1 MASVRRRPA
10 EKRRT
15 SASKESAASA
25 ARVDLAAARFFAAA
39 YLPLAQVN
47 AKFGNASFSVAGK
60 VFAFTRPDG
69 LVLKLP
75 PEIVAATLATREAQP
90 LVMGKRTM
98 REWVHLKLPMPESYR
113 DELYLLRAAM
123 AFVQSAPQS

>member
-1 MASVRRRPA
+1 LATARRQPTA
-10 EKRRT
+10 KRRT
-15 SASKESAASA
+15 SVPKKSAAPA
-25 ARVDLAAARFFAAA
+25 PKVDPAAARSFAAA
-39 YLPLAQVN
+39 HLPFAQVN

-75 PEIVAATLATREAQP
+75 PEIIAATLATREAQP

-98 REWVHLKLPMPESYR
+98 REWVHLKLPAPDRYAG
-113 DELYLLRAAM
+113 ELDLLRAAM
-123 AFVQSAPQS
+123 AFVQPR